1 MYGKNQTFQ
10 NLSEVN
16 LFFIFHS
23 TQEKVHS
30 KLFLYNEHTHTHVFI
45 RAAYLSCFI
54 VFHRFILLRVFV
66 LNPFFY
72 PPPPSVDFA

>member
-1 MYGKNQTFQ
+1 MYREKKNHTFQ
-10 NLSEVN
+10 NLSEVETFFYFPQHTGKSTQQT
-16 LFFIFHS
+16 FFI
-23 TQEKVHS
+23 Q
-30 KLFLYNEHTHTHVFI
+30 LAHVSI

-72 PPPPSVDFA
+72 PPPSVDFA